1 MTKFTYC
8 NKKRVG
14 FLVSDHFDLI
24 REHFSYENTGA
35 VFARKRGAWYAKSR
49 KYVITPGGK
58 FDVGLTFEIAKFVR
72 KELPGEEITYDDLIL
87 SQLKPQISNTDLELS
102 LPLRD
107 YQKEIVDTCFKFGR
121 GTVVLAT
128 AGGKTLVM
136 ANLLERLYKAT
147 KDKPTWK
154 VLLMV
159 PDLGLVNQTYNDF
172 KKYGCSFQYGKW
184 TGNSPVNLGDNVIIA
199 NLGILQ
205 SGCSDIEWIKYI
217 DVLIV
222 DEVHKVRCKN
232 KVNKILKTIETPIKF
247 GFTGTLPDTNEDIW
261 NIYGKIGPKIYEK
274 GSYELRQENYV
285 SNLLIHVLKLE
296 YRQKPFYPDEIN
308 DPGERY
314 RLEFDFLFTNTFRN
328 NILKKITT
336 EVNNNVL
343 LLVDYIRHGEELYNV
358 LKDNDQGKQVFF
370 IQGDVDV
377 EERENVKQ
385 LIETNDNIIC
395 IAISK
400 IFSTGISI
408 NNLHYIIFGS
418 GGKAKIKILQS
429 IGRGLRLHK
438 NKEKL
443 VIFDIADQLR
453 YGKSHADGRA
463 KLYEKEKIP
472 VKYSTITQK

>member
-1 MTKFTYC
+1 MTTFTYC
-8 NKKRVG
+8 NKKRIATI
-14 FLVSDHFDLI
+14 VSDNFELI
-24 REHFSYENTGA
+24 REHFSYENQGA
-35 VFARKRGAWYAKSR
+35 IFAKKRGAWYIPSR

-58 FDVGLTFEIAKFVR
+58 FDVGLTFEIVKFIR
-72 KELPGEEITYDDLIL
+72 KELPGEEIVYDETIT
-87 SQLKPQISNTDLELS
+87 SILKPQLKCKSTELD

-107 YQKEIVDTCFKFGR
+107 YQNEIVETCIKFGR

-128 AGGKTLVM
+128 AGGKTLTM
-136 ANLLERLYKAT
+136 ANLLQQIYNSQP
-147 KDKPTWK
+147 DKVTWK
-154 VLLMV
+154 ALIVV
-159 PDLGLVNQTYNDF
+159 PDLGLVNQTYADF
-172 KKYGCSFQYGKW
+172 EKYKCSFTYGKW
-184 TGNSPVNLGDNVIIA
+184 TGSNPLNLADNVVIA

-205 SGCSDIEWIKYI
+205 SECSDIDWIKYI
-217 DVLIV
+217 NVLVV
-222 DEVHKVRCKN
+222 DECHKIRAKN
-232 KVNKILKTIETPIKF
+232 KVNKIIKTIQTPIKF
-247 GFTGTLPDTNEDIW
+247 GFTGTLPDTNEDLW

-274 GSYELRQENYV
+274 GSYELRQEKYV
-285 SNLLIHVLKLE
+285 SNVQIHVLELE
-296 YRQKPFYPDEIN
+296 YKTKPFYPDEIN

-358 LKDNDQGKQVFF
+358 LKDNKQGKQVYF
-370 IQGDVDV
+370 IRGEVDV
-377 EERENVKQ
+377 EERDKVKK
-385 LIETNDNIIC
+385 LIESNSNVIC

-438 NKEKL
+438 DKEKL

-453 YGKSHADGRA
+453 YGKKHADGRIQ
-463 KLYEKEKIP
+463 LYQKEKIP
-472 VKYSTITQK
+472 VKYSKITEK